1 LAESICFA
9 KDWAV
14 ECQMICDSI
23 RQTVYEFLKR
33 DGVVVGLSGGIDS
46 SVTAALCV
54 KALGKEKV
62 LGVLLPEKESS
73 SESVP
78 YAVKLADVLGIN
90 YVHKDITPLL
100 EQFGVYKQIEEIV
113 KKYHPEFNES
123 FRYKIVLPSMMD
135 KSILNIYSLSVVDG
149 SGNEVLRKKLSFHD
163 YKAFQAA
170 LSIKLRVRM
179 VNLYHYAEKNNLAVA
194 GTTNRS
200 EYDLGNFC
208 KYGDGG
214 VDFEVISHLYKT
226 QVYDLAQYL
235 KIPEEIQRRTPS
247 PDTCSAYVSDEEFF
261 FSLPFDVLDKLL
273 YAHARNFSATKTAR
287 LVDMEERQVAAIF
300 ANFQNKKNNTMHIK
314 MLPPACGS
322 MEL

>member
-1 LAESICFA
+1 MSESICFV

-14 ECQMICDSI
+14 ECQKICDSI
-23 RQTVYEFLKR
+23 RQIVYEFLKR
-33 DGVVVGLSGGIDS
+33 DGVVIGLSGGIDS

-54 KALGKEKV
+54 RALGKDKV
-62 LGVLLPEKESS
+62 LGVVLPEKESS
-73 SESVP
+73 KESEP
-78 YAVKLADVLGIN
+78 YAVKLAETLGIN
-90 YVHKDITPLL
+90 YVKKDITPIL
-100 EQFGVYKQIEEIV
+100 EQFGVYEKIEEIV
-113 KKYHPEFNES
+113 KKYHPGFNES
-123 FRYKIVLPSMMD
+123 FKYKIVLPGMLD
-135 KSILNIYSLSVVDG
+135 KSILNLYSLSVVDS
-149 SGNEVLRKKLSFHD
+149 SGNEVLRKKLPFHD

-179 VNLYHYAEKNNLAVA
+179 INLYYYSEKNNMAVA

-200 EYDLGNFC
+200 EFDLGNFC

-214 VDFEVISHLYKT
+214 IDFEVISHLYKT
-226 QVYDLAQYL
+226 QVYDLAKYL
-235 KIPEEIQRRTPS
+235 KIPEEIQQRTPS

-261 FSLPFDVLDKLL
+261 FSLPFDILDRLL
-273 YAHARNFSATKTAR
+273 YAHAKNFSAAKTAKI
-287 LVDMEERQVAAIF
+287 VGMEEKQVAAIF